1 MTDHRGGAPRSG
13 DASGHFDTDT
23 LADHA
28 EGVLTGALDTQVR
41 THVATCVDCQGV
53 VDQLTSVKMMLSSL
67 PAPPLPADV
76 SARIDASLAQAQHE
90 RASLT
95 RDRQPT
101 APPSGKRS
109 WFAALLARPQL
120 LAGAAALVVA
130 LAFIGGYFS
139 TRTGDS
145 DSPGTPSS
153 TNQAFPPADGPMMTG
168 RLYKKADLA
177 IQAREMVKQSRS
189 EGYTPDPE
197 ASKQIDEEIRRL
209 SDPQAFSSCVDAITH
224 NQPSRIVAADL
235 GEFDG
240 KPAAIVVMAIPDE
253 PDSYEIAAVGAGCR
267 AGDPRIMYSK
277 VVPK

>member
-1 MTDHRGGAPRSG
+1 M
-13 DASGHFDTDT
+13 
-23 LADHA
+23 
-28 EGVLTGALDTQVR
+28 LTGALDTQVR
-41 THVATCVDCQGV
+41 THVATCADCQGV

-90 RASLT
+90 RASLA

-101 APPSGKRS
+101 ARPAGRRS
-109 WFAALLARPQL
+109 WIASLLVRPQL
-120 LAGAAALVVA
+120 LAGAAALIVA
-130 LAFIGGYFS
+130 LAFVGGYFS
-139 TRTGDS
+139 TRGGDG
-145 DSPGTPSS
+145 DTPDAAQS

-177 IQAREMVKQSRS
+177 IQARELVKDSRT

-197 ASKQIDEEIRRL
+197 ASRQIDQEVRRL

-224 NQPSRIVAADL
+224 SQPSRIVAADL

-240 KPAAIVVMAIPDE
+240 KPAAIVVMAIPDK

-267 AGDPRIMYSK
+267 TGDARILYSK